1 VVGWLRSFCC
11 LISVLGGA
19 LLTAPPA
26 AAQDIIRGDVR
37 PLAESAVHLVVES
50 HQPLGQVGDSLRG
63 PSYRNT
69 GWAADLSAGDSAG
82 VRQIVGFLN
91 GPSGSGRLLGWAR
104 YGLPRPDVGT
114 ALNAPG
120 ATPSGFELVWRVADM
135 PLQVEP
141 VRDHTL
147 YLYLETADGWVV
159 ARVPIAVATWAD
171 SGAGR

>member
-1 VVGWLRSFCC
+1 VLVG
-11 LISVLGGA
+11 G
-19 LLTAPPA
+19 LLAGSLA
-26 AAQDIIRGDVR
+26 AAQDIIRGEVK
-37 PLAESAVHLVVES
+37 PLAESTVQLVVES

-63 PSYRNT
+63 PTYRIT
-69 GWAADLSAGDSAG
+69 GWAADLSAGDSPG

-91 GPSGSGRLLGWAR
+91 GPSGRGRLLGWAR

-120 ATPSGFELVWRVADM
+120 ATPSGFELAWRVADM

-141 VRDHTL
+141 VRDHIL

-171 SGAGR
+171 SSAGQ